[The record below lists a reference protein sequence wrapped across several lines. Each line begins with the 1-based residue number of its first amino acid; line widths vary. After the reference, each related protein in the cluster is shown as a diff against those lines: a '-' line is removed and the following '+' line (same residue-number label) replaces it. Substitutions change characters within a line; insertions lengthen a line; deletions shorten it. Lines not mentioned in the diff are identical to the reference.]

1 MRYYLFVVVFISVIF
16 SSCARIYNS
25 PDAERFAGKHKV
37 IAVLPP
43 NVSLPA
49 KKNISAEALE
59 SQRKTESKQLQKDLT
74 MWLVRRKMQG
84 KIKPDVMEVET
95 VNARLQQAGFPDKA
109 LSAEELCKALGVDAY
124 LVSDFSLS
132 KPMSEGAAIAV
143 GILFGAWGPTN
154 EARISLSMQD
164 CNAGKLI
171 WNYEHRYSGGV
182 GSSSADLID
191 GLMRNASRR
200 MPYKQK

>member
-1 MRYYLFVVVFISVIF
+1 MRFQWLGAALIVFF
-16 SSCARIYNS
+16 LTSCARIYTS
-25 PDAERFAGKHKV
+25 PDAERLATKHKT

-49 KKNISAEALE
+49 KKNISADALE
-59 SQRKTESKQLQKDLT
+59 LQRKTESKQFQKDLT

-84 KIKPDVMEVET
+84 KIKPEVMDVET
-95 VNARLQQAGFPDKA
+95 VNARLQQAGFPDRN
-109 LSAEELCKALGVDAY
+109 LSSEELCRAIGADAY

-154 EARISLSMQD
+154 
-164 CNAGKLI
+164 
-171 WNYEHRYSGGV
+171 
-182 GSSSADLID
+182 
-191 GLMRNASRR
+191 
-200 MPYKQK
+200 

>member
-1 MRYYLFVVVFISVIF
+1 MIVFLLT
-16 SSCARIYNS
+16 SCARIYNS
-25 PDAERFAGKHKV
+25 PDAERLAGKHKI

-59 SQRKTESKQLQKDLT
+59 SQRKTESRQFQKDLT

-84 KIKPDVMEVET
+84 KINPEVMDVET

-109 LSAEELCKALGVDAY
+109 LSSEELCKAIGADAY

-143 GILFGAWGPTN
+143 GVLFGAWGPTN
-154 EARISLSMQD
+154 EARVSLSMQD

-182 GSSSADLID
+182 GSSSADLVD
-191 GLMRNASRR
+191 WLMRSASRN
-200 MPYKQK
+200 MPYKNK